1 MFLSA
6 AQKPK
11 HRTKGSVITA
21 LDVGSHKICCLIAR
35 VDENGAPHVVGIG
48 HHLSQGVRHGV
59 VVDIDAAAS
68 AIGHAVHAAEQMA
81 GETITEV
88 IINISGNHLQSLVHQ
103 TSVPLNGEITD
114 AQINKALTL
123 SRSEISRNDQ
133 QQLIHAIPM
142 HFAVDDQH
150 GIRDP
155 RGLYGDALNVS
166 VHLVTAGVNS
176 VKNLAAC
183 VQRKHLDIDGMV
195 AAPFAAGLA
204 ALVDD
209 ELELGATILDMGG
222 GTTNIGVFQNGHLV
236 FADCIP
242 IGGQHITMD
251 IARGLTT
258 PVAQAE
264 RMKTLYGSAV
274 ATASDE
280 RELIDVPQVGEEDA
294 DNSNHVP
301 RSLLVGI
308 IQPRIEEILELVRE
322 RLELSGHYQSAGRR
336 VILTGGASQLQG
348 LRDVAQAMLDKQI
361 RHGRP
366 MRVSGLAESTA
377 GPAFAVAAGLLLYPL
392 QHFSG
397 PDNAAMNSVPPQNL
411 IGKIRAW
418 LRENL

>member
-11 HRTKGSVITA
+11 TRTRGSLITA
-21 LDVGSHKICCLIAR
+21 LDIGSHKICCLIAR
-35 VDENGAPHVVGIG
+35 VDEAGRPNVIGIG
-48 HHLSQGVRHGV
+48 HHLSQGLRHSV
-59 VVDIDAAAS
+59 VSDIDAAAG
-68 AIGHAVHAAEQMA
+68 AIGQAVHAAEQMA
-81 GETITEV
+81 GETISEV
-88 IINISGNHLQSLVHQ
+88 IINISGNHLQSLIHQ
-103 TSVPLNGEITD
+103 TTVPLHGEVTD
-114 AQINKALTL
+114 AQINRALTL
-123 SRSEISRNDQ
+123 SRQEIARNEQ

-142 HFAVDDQH
+142 HFAVDDQT
-150 GIRDP
+150 GIKDP

-166 VHLVTAGVNS
+166 VHLVTAGLNS

-183 VQRKHLDIDGMV
+183 VQRKHLEIDGMV
-195 AAPFAAGLA
+195 AAPFAAGLS

-209 ELELGATILDMGG
+209 ELELGATVLDMGG
-222 GTTNIGVFQNGHLV
+222 GTTSIGVFQNGHLV

-280 RELIDVPQVGEEDA
+280 RELIDVPQVGEEDMT
-294 DNSNHVP
+294 NHIP
-301 RSLLVGI
+301 RSLLVGV
-308 IQPRIEEILELVRE
+308 IQPRVEEILELVRE
-322 RLELSGHYQSAGRR
+322 RLEASGHHQSAGRR

-348 LRDVAQAMLDKQI
+348 LRDLAQAMLDKQV

-366 MRVSGLAESTA
+366 MRVNGLAESTA

-392 QHFSG
+392 QHFSN
-397 PDNAAMNSVPPQNL
+397 PDLGAMETAMPQN
-411 IGKIRAW
+411 IFAQVRAW

>member
-6 AQKPK
+6 ANKPK
-11 HRTKGSVITA
+11 TRTRGSIITA
-21 LDVGSHKICCLIAR
+21 LDIGSHKVCCLIAR
-35 VDENGAPHVVGIG
+35 VDDAGKPHVIGIG
-48 HHLSQGVRHGV
+48 HHLSQGLRHGV
-59 VVDIDAAAS
+59 VVDVDAAAS

-81 GETITEV
+81 GETITEAV
-88 IINISGNHLQSLVHQ
+88 INISGNHMQSLVHQ
-103 TSVPLNGEITD
+103 TSVPLHGEVTD

-123 SRSEISRNDQ
+123 SRQEIGRQ
-133 QQLIHAIPM
+133 EQHQLIHAIPM
-142 HFAVDDQH
+142 HFAVDGQH
-150 GIRDP
+150 GIKDP

-166 VHLVTAGVNS
+166 VHLITAGANS

-183 VQRKHLDIDGMV
+183 MQRKHLEIDGMV

-209 ELELGATILDMGG
+209 ELDLGATILDMGG

-264 RMKTLYGSAV
+264 RMKTLYGSAI
-274 ATASDE
+274 ATASDD
-280 RELIDVPQVGEEDA
+280 RELIDVPQVGEDSSE
-294 DNSNHVP
+294 SNHVP

-308 IQPRIEEILELVRE
+308 IQPRVEEMLELVRE
-322 RLELSGHYQSAGRR
+322 RLEISGHHHSAGRR

-348 LRDVAQAMLDKQI
+348 LRDLAQAMLDKQV
-361 RHGRP
+361 RHGKP
-366 MRVSGLAESTA
+366 MRVNGLAESTA

-392 QHFSG
+392 QHFSN
-397 PDNAAMNSVPPQNL
+397 PDIAAMETAPPQNL
-411 IGKIRAW
+411 IGQIKAW

>member
-1 MFLSA
+1 MFFSG

-11 HRTKGSVITA
+11 ARTRGSLITA
-21 LDVGSHKICCLIAR
+21 LDIGSHKICCLIAR
-35 VDENGAPHVVGIG
+35 VDENGSPHVIGIG
-48 HHLSQGVRHGV
+48 HHLSQGLHHSV
-59 VVDIDAAAS
+59 VVDIDAAAT

-81 GETITEV
+81 GETISEV
-88 IINISGNHLQSLVHQ
+88 IINISGNHLQSLIHQ
-103 TSVPLNGEITD
+103 TSVPLHGEVMD

-123 SRSEISRNDQ
+123 SRQEIARNEQ

-142 HFAVDDQH
+142 HFAVDGQA
-150 GIRDP
+150 GIKDP

-166 VHLVTAGVNS
+166 VHLITAGVNT

-183 VQRKHLDIDGMV
+183 VQRKHLEIDGMV
-195 AAPFAAGLA
+195 AAPFAAGLS

-209 ELELGATILDMGG
+209 ELELGATVLDMGG
-222 GTTNIGVFQNGHLV
+222 GTTSIGVFQNGNLV

-242 IGGQHITMD
+242 VGGQHITMD

-258 PVAQAE
+258 PVAHAE
-264 RMKTLYGSAV
+264 RMKTLYGSAI

-280 RELIDVPQVGEEDA
+280 RELIDVPQVGEEDVG
-294 DNSNHVP
+294 NHVP

-308 IQPRIEEILELVRE
+308 IQPRVEEILELVRE
-322 RLELSGHYQSAGRR
+322 RLEASGHHQSAGRR

-348 LRDVAQAMLDKQI
+348 LRDLAQAMLDKQV
-361 RHGRP
+361 RYGRP

-392 QHFSG
+392 QHFSNL
-397 PDNAAMNSVPPQNL
+397 DITAMETAAPQNL
-411 IGKIRAW
+411 FAQVRAW